1 MKKRREFLKASMK
14 WITGIGVFFH
24 PLISA
29 IRTVYA
35 EASKIILPKDTDREG
50 LKSKDPADLDTRNLE
65 LTPLEDFETM
75 GTIDHA
81 VNMTTWRLEIK
92 GLVQNP
98 LKLTYDQIMALPSI
112 ERDVLMICPG
122 VFSNHGRWKGVS
134 MKALLN
140 QAGIK
145 KEATHIN
152 FKGPDIQY
160 EKTARYPIEDVLAD
174 TVFLAYG
181 VNGKPL
187 PQEHGFPLRVV
198 AEDTYGSD
206 WVKYVYGLEVEIA

>member
-14 WITGIGVFFH
+14 WITGIGVLIH
-24 PLISA
+24 PLFSA
-29 IRTVYA
+29 IRSVYA
-35 EASKIILPKDTDREG
+35 KMNKMVLPKDTERES
-50 LKSKDPADLDTRNLE
+50 LKSRDPADLDTRNLE
-65 LTPLEDFETM
+65 LTPLKDFETM
-75 GTIDHA
+75 GTTDHV
-81 VNMTTWRLEIK
+81 VNMNKWRLEIT

-98 LKLTYDQIMALPSI
+98 LKLTYEQIMALPSI

-160 EKTARYPIEDVLAD
+160 EKTARYPIEDVLAG

-181 VNGKPL
+181 VNGKTL
-187 PQEHGFPLRVV
+187 PQKHGFPLRVV
-198 AEDTYGSD
+198 ADDTYGSD